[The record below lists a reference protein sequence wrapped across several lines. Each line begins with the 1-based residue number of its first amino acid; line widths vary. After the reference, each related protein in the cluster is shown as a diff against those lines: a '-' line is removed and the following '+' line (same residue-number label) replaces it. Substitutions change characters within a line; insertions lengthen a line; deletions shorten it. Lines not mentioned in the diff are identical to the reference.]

1 MFSNK
6 ILYKVAILS
15 TLLLTFG
22 ILSDGGNLVQ
32 AQTPGGIITTP
43 PGGVGGIIT
52 TPPGGVGAVPP
63 PLVTTP
69 PGGVGAPGNVTALN
83 VYDNSTMVLEFGNGT
98 TLASPY
104 SNVWRIM
111 FLPAGNQTIGNIPT
125 GGGIAVPPSGGI
137 GAMTPPPPGA
147 MTPPPVGTTPP
158 GGVGGI
164 ITTPPGGVGAPGNVT
179 ALNVYDNSTMVLEF
193 GNGTTLASP
202 YSNVWRIMFLPAG
215 NQTIGNIPTG
225 GGIAVPPSGGIG
237 AMTPPP
243 PGAIGGIIT
252 TPPGGVGGIITT
264 PPGGVGAPG
273 NVTALNV
280 YDNSTMVLE
289 FGNGTT
295 LASPYSNV
303 WR

>member
-43 PGGVGGIIT
+43 PGGVGGII
-52 TPPGGVGAVPP
+52 
-63 PLVTTP
+63 
-69 PGGVGAPGNVTALN
+69 
-83 VYDNSTMVLEFGNGT
+83 
-98 TLASPY
+98 
-104 SNVWRIM
+104 
-111 FLPAGNQTIGNIPT
+111 
-125 GGGIAVPPSGGI
+125 
-137 GAMTPPPPGA
+137 
-147 MTPPPVGTTPP
+147 TTPP

-225 GGIAVPPSGGIG
+225 GGIAVPPPGGIG
-237 AMTPPP
+237 AMTTPPGAMTTPPGAMTTPPP
-243 PGAIGGIIT
+243 PGGT
-252 TPPGGVGGIITT
+252 TPPGGVGGI
-264 PPGGVGAPG
+264 
-273 NVTALNV
+273 
-280 YDNSTMVLE
+280 
-289 FGNGTT
+289 
-295 LASPYSNV
+295 
-303 WR
+303 